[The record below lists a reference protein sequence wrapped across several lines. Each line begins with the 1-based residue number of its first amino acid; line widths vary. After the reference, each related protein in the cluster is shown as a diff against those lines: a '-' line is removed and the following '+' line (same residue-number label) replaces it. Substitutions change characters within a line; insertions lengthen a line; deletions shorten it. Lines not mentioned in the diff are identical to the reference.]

1 MSRPV
6 SSPTKRRPGR
16 ADQGSTIPL
25 ILGFFLIALITIA
38 GSVAL
43 GQAFVQQRAL
53 QDICDGAAS
62 AASAAAASSADLDRG
77 ASVAS
82 ADSLRF
88 GAVEQVVDAYLVRD
102 PHRDGVTVRAQL
114 SGDRQRLTLICAQT
128 VPLAFGSFFGRGRVH
143 HVATSSARAAVLG

>member
-25 ILGFFLIALITIA
+25 ILGFFLITIA
-38 GSVAL
+38 GWVAL

-53 QDICDGAAS
+53 QDICDG